1 MHKITLKYFKTIDK
15 DKLQKGTITNT
26 RKLLQ
31 HGVYVKGL
39 PQLDDEVTNMLLEM
53 YGFDLQNANATFYSS
68 YAERLEKDWV
78 EVVIDR
84 LTHYW
89 SNGLYIPNEVDTTVN
104 EYITKHMVTIE
115 CVDSITM
122 KNMINKFVREPFA
135 IPTSDV
141 DEFVQTLRSYK
152 IYSVPGNKQIM
163 IKLAT
168 DTGFVIADPHLFF
181 RQLVYLVTDSTELV
195 KSKAVIDHFDFL
207 LSCASTAK
215 REKIAAFILVYEEDL
230 GLVDLAK
237 HFRPNKQLWLL
248 LRKYIISA
256 RPAINKIKRL
266 SEKVHVDHTPE
277 TIFDKDESVL
287 QEMSIYQLIKV
298 FNYLQEHVHMN
309 VVESDNLQ
317 LYRIRNGKVFIK
329 EYNAENRT
337 EKAIELLQSIAMEFR
352 RRYQDKDVSV
362 YLGGNQASIKMPT
375 SGKNFIG
382 SYPMYTS
389 FPIKTNTQVGFYWD
403 ADKDLDLHAKGLD
416 GSHIGFYSEASRN
429 VVYSGDMVRLNKQGL
444 AAEGMLILDPAQGSY
459 AFNMSPFSTRGS
471 KPGYTLFVGDG
482 KVVPRRDG
490 IIHKDQIVFHNH
502 IESDEPLT
510 FAVSLSDQLV
520 LTNFSVGGFMPDETT
535 SQALISLVERKEQC
549 SLSLH
554 EFCMFAGIEITNE
567 KKENSIDFSM
577 EGVSTNSFIELLVV

>member
-15 DKLQKGTITNT
+15 DKLQPGTIANT
-26 RKLLQ
+26 RKLLR

-89 SNGLYIPNEVDTTVN
+89 SGGLYIPNEVDTVVN

-122 KNMINKFVREPFA
+122 KNMINKFVREPFV

-141 DEFVQTLRSYK
+141 DEFVQTLRGYK

-181 RQLVYLVTDSTELV
+181 RQLVYLVTNSTELI
-195 KSKAVIDHFDFL
+195 KSKAVIDHFDFI

-256 RPAINKIKRL
+256 RPTINKIKRL

-287 QEMSIYQLIKV
+287 QEMNIYQLIKV

-329 EYNAENRT
+329 EYDTENRT

-352 RRYQDKDVSV
+352 RRYKDKDVSV

-389 FPIKTNTQVGFYWD
+389 FPIKTNTQVGFY
-403 ADKDLDLHAKGLD
+403 
-416 GSHIGFYSEASRN
+416 SEASRN
-429 VVYSGDMVRLNKQGL
+429 VVYSGDMVRLNRQGL

-471 KPGYTLFVGDG
+471 KPGYTLFVGEG
-482 KVVPRRDG
+482 KVVPRCDG
-490 IIHKDQIVFHNH
+490 IIHKDQIIFHNH
-502 IESDEPLT
+502 IESDDPLT

-520 LTNFSVGGFMPDETT
+520 NTNFSIGGFMPDETT

-554 EFCMFAGIEITNE
+554 EFCMFAGIEIVSE

-577 EGVSTNSFIELLVV
+577 EGVSTNSFIELLAV